1 MKSSRRAL
9 LGPLLGLGT
18 SFVLGRSRLAFADIA
33 APAAEARLVVVLL
46 RGALD
51 GLAAVPPYGDADY
64 ARHRGDLAMAE
75 PGQAG
80 GALDL
85 GGKFGLHPRL
95 SALHRLYTAGDALVV
110 HAVAGPWRSRSHF
123 EAQDLLEAGA
133 EQRLSSG
140 WLNRALRFLP
150 PEATTASRRAMAM
163 GVDVPL
169 LLRGPNPVGS
179 FSPAGPARMDTAIW
193 TELAALNRHDRLLGP
208 AFAEGLR
215 ARGYSAAVLAG
226 TEPPPGDRNAF
237 PALAAAAGRLLAQPN
252 GPRIAAL
259 ELTGWDTH
267 AFQPGR
273 LLGPLGQLDDGLA
286 ALQAG
291 LGLAWRQ
298 AAILVVTEFGRT
310 VRVNGT
316 RGTDHGTAAAAFVVG
331 GAVAGGRLLTDW
343 PGLGDGQLFQDRDL
357 APTRDLRSIA
367 KGLLRDHL
375 KLPAAALEQAFPG
388 GQNAAAEAGL
398 LRS

>member
-1 MKSSRRAL
+1 MTASRRAL
-9 LGPLLGLGT
+9 LGLGAT
-18 SFVLGRSRLAFADIA
+18 FVLGRSRLAFADIA
-33 APAAEARLVVVLL
+33 APAPEARLVVVLL

-64 ARHRGDLAMAE
+64 ARHRGDLAVAA
-75 PGQAG
+75 PGQEG

-85 GGKFGLHPRL
+85 GGFFGLHPRL
-95 SALHRLYTAGDALVV
+95 AALHGMFTAGEALVV
-110 HAVAGPWRSRSHF
+110 HAVAGPWRNRSHF

-133 EQRLSSG
+133 DQRMASG

-150 PEATTASRRAMAM
+150 PEASGASRLALAV

-169 LLRGPNPVGS
+169 LLRGPTPVGS

-193 TELAALNRHDRLLGP
+193 TELAALNQHDAVLGP

-267 AFQPGR
+267 AFQAGR
-273 LLGPLGQLDDGLA
+273 LRGPLGQLDGGLA

-291 LGLAWRQ
+291 LGPAWRQ
-298 AAILVVTEFGRT
+298 TAVLVVTEFGRT

-316 RGTDHGTAAAAFVVG
+316 RGTDHGTAGCAFLAG
-331 GAVAGGRLLTDW
+331 GAIAGGRVLADW
-343 PGLGDGQLFQDRDL
+343 PGLGDGRLFQDRDL

-367 KGLLRDHL
+367 KGLLRHHL
-375 KLPAAALEQAFPG
+375 KLPAAALEQAFPASRE
-388 GQNAAAEAGL
+388 AAAEAGL
-398 LRS
+398 LRG

>member
-1 MKSSRRAL
+1 MKASRRAL
-9 LGPLLGLGT
+9 LGLGAT
-18 SFVLGRSRLAFADIA
+18 FILGRSRLAFAEAA

-64 ARHRGDLAMAE
+64 ARHRGDLAIAE
-75 PGQAG
+75 PGQEG

-85 GGKFGLHPRL
+85 GGRFGLHPRL
-95 SALHRLYTAGDALVV
+95 AALHGMYTAGDALVV

-150 PEATTASRRAMAM
+150 PESTGASRRAMAV

-169 LLRGPNPVGS
+169 LLRGPTPVGS
-179 FSPAGPARMDTAIW
+179 FSPTGPARIDPAIW
-193 TELAALNRHDRLLGP
+193 AELATLNSHDAVLGP
-208 AFAEGLR
+208 AFQEGLR

-226 TEPPPGDRNAF
+226 AAPQPGDRNAF
-237 PALAAAAGRLLAQPN
+237 PALASTAGRLLAQPN

-267 AFQPGR
+267 AFQPAR
-273 LLGPLGQLDDGLA
+273 LVGPLGQLDDGLA
-286 ALQAG
+286 ALQDQ
-291 LGLAWRQ
+291 LGPAWRQ
-298 AAILVVTEFGRT
+298 TAVLVVTEFGRT

-316 RGTDHGTAAAAFVVG
+316 RGTDHGTAGAAFLVG
-331 GAVAGGRLLTDW
+331 GAVAGGRVLAEW
-343 PGLGDGQLFQDRDL
+343 PGLGDGQLFQGRDL
-357 APTRDLRSIA
+357 APTRDLQAIA

-375 KLPAAALEQAFPG
+375 RLPVAALDQAFPG
-388 GQNAAAEAGL
+388 GQGAAPEAGL